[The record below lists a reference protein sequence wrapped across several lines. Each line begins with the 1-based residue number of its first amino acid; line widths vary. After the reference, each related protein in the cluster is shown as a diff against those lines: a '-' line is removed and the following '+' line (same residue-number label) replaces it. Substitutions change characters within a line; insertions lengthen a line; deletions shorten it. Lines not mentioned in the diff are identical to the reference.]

1 MQKGIRH
8 LSLFTLVFAL
18 TACGTVQTLAP
29 EQGKV
34 KISYNDKSSYCQSIP
49 RIYSGVAHNFCLM
62 YGEPSK
68 TSYTAAADL
77 PVWAIDT
84 MLCAVTDTLALPTL
98 SLVRSK
104 TAHLKWYAKPLFFLL
119 QIKQRPNQTDQQQGI
134 EHMFC
139 DSHCQQQAQ
148 S

>member
-1 MQKGIRH
+1 MLQYIHYSGI
-8 LSLFTLVFAL
+8 FALVATL

-34 KISYNDKSSYCQSIP
+34 KISYNDKKSYCQSIP

-84 MLCAVTDTLALPTL
+84 MLCAVTDTLALPYT
-98 SLVRSK
+98 VTR
-104 TAHLKWYAKPLFFLL
+104 
-119 QIKQRPNQTDQQQGI
+119 QIKDGPLKVV
-134 EHMFC
+134 C
-139 DSHCQQQAQ
+139 
-148 S
+148 

>member
-1 MQKGIRH
+1 MQKGIKH

-34 KISYNDKSSYCQSIP
+34 KISYNDKNSYCQSIP
-49 RIYSGVAHNFCLM
+49 RVYSGVAHNFCLM

-84 MLCAVTDTLALPTL
+84 MLCAVTDTLALPYT
-98 SLVRSK
+98 VTR
-104 TAHLKWYAKPLFFLL
+104 
-119 QIKQRPNQTDQQQGI
+119 QIKDGSLKVVR
-134 EHMFC
+134 
-139 DSHCQQQAQ
+139 
-148 S
+148 